1 MMDNYQDELSR
12 IKALLKKNPEGMSVT
27 EIAKA
32 LDKNK
37 NTVGRYLDIL
47 LISGHV
53 MVRNYG
59 MAKVFTLSQR
69 VPLSAMLSYS
79 NELIMV
85 LDKDQRVVE
94 INDQFLS
101 FLGCARVD
109 VVGKN
114 SAFLTSPAVD
124 LHEIRRAIAQK
135 GNKTSIQITVSS
147 TSAPER
153 TFRVKNI
160 ATVFDDGTQG
170 ATIIL
175 EDITEQVQAEE
186 ALKASEERFR
196 LMAEHI
202 QDVLLIVE
210 NGKLIFANNRL
221 TEMTGYSPKELERM
235 GQYNIIAPESRKEI
249 EDLTRQI
256 ETGENTVG
264 EIRIWVLCKDKS
276 RKFMYGRMTS
286 HIHEGRH
293 YLYLIMTDLTK
304 EKEAEN
310 AVRESERRFRLM
322 ADNLREG
329 ILIIENEK
337 IVYANHSIAEMTGYP
352 LEEIPNLHTGN
363 VVAQEDFIRM
373 GEIAHRVEAGEIP
386 SAELNFWITRKDG
399 DRRYLMSRVT
409 ASHHGDVRSIYITST
424 DITASRKKE
433 TTQQSQIRCL
443 QRVIDTLPHAMY
455 SRDAA
460 GKILTVNSRF
470 GEIIGRK
477 PEDLPGK
484 NLADVVDPEV
494 FGILTQGDQDI
505 LERSTEHYRYESTL
519 KGAGSGPAPVITV
532 RKEIFLNNE
541 GKTGGIMAG
550 IYPREDLKSPD
561 SALRE
566 IPASDPFR
574 QDSGDQKRKTVKKP
588 PLRKSNRI
596 QRKTP

>member
-101 FLGCARVD
+101 FLGCARAD

-114 SAFLTSPAVD
+114 SAFLTSPTID
-124 LHEIRRAIAQK
+124 LHEIRKAIAQK
-135 GNKTSIQITVSS
+135 GNKTSLQITIPP
-147 TSAPER
+147 TNAPAR

-170 ATIIL
+170 VTIIL

-202 QDVLLIVE
+202 QDVLIIIE

-221 TEMTGYSPKELERM
+221 TEMSGYSLKELERM

-249 EDLTRQI
+249 DDLTRQI
-256 ETGENTVG
+256 ETGENTLG
-264 EIRIWVLCKDKS
+264 EIRIWILCKDKS

-286 HIHEGRH
+286 YLHEGRH
-293 YLYLIMTDLTK
+293 YIYLIMTDLTK
-304 EKEAEN
+304 EKQAEN
-310 AVRESERRFRLM
+310 TVRESEQRFRLM
-322 ADNLREG
+322 AENLQEG

-352 LEEIPNLHTGN
+352 LEEIPELHTVN
-363 VVAQEDFIRM
+363 VVSPEDFIRM
-373 GEIAHRVEAGEIP
+373 GEIAHRVEVREIP

-399 DRRYLMSRVT
+399 DRRYLTSRVT
-409 ASHHGDVRSIYITST
+409 ASHHEDVRSIYITAT

-433 TTQQSQIRCL
+433 NTQQSQIRCL

-455 SRDAA
+455 TRDAA

-470 GEIIGRK
+470 GEIIGRN
-477 PEDLPGK
+477 PDDLPGK
-484 NLADVVDPEV
+484 NLADVVDPEL
-494 FGILTQGDQDI
+494 FGTLVKGDEEILAQ
-505 LERSTEHYRYESTL
+505 SPEHYRYEGTIR
-519 KGAGSGPAPVITV
+519 GADGVPFSVII
-532 RKEIFLNNE
+532 RKEIFLNLV
-541 GKTGGIMAG
+541 GKTGGILVG
-550 IYPREDLKSPD
+550 IYPQEELNVPEPALMAAPFPETGRPGSQDQTRKS
-561 SALRE
+561 
-566 IPASDPFR
+566 
-574 QDSGDQKRKTVKKP
+574 VKKP
-588 PLRKSNRI
+588 PIRKSSRI
-596 QRKTP
+596 QRKII